1 MLKYTDYDIV
11 FSEIPDETTFA
22 INISNCPN
30 RCPGCHSPQLME
42 DIGELLTEHNLGR
55 LVDKYINDITCI
67 CFMGGDRE
75 PQEINKLAAFI
86 KNEYQNIKTG
96 WYSGKP
102 QLPSGFNTD
111 VLDYIKLGPYVA
123 ALGGLKSKTT
133 NQRLYQYE
141 KGGNVKDI
149 TFRFWEKNSI

>member
-42 DIGELLTEHNLGR
+42 DIGELLTESSLSK
-55 LVDKYINDITCI
+55 LVGKYINDITCI

-86 KNEYQNIKTG
+86 KKEYQNIKTG

-102 QLPSGFNTD
+102 ELPSGFNTD
-111 VLDYIKLGPYVA
+111 VFNYIKLGPYIA
-123 ALGGLKSKTT
+123 TLGGLKSKTT
-133 NQRLYQYE
+133 NQHLYKYGDNQNIE
-141 KGGNVKDI
+141 DI
-149 TFRFWEKNSI
+149 TYRFWNHK